1 MIQQNFSTEQFL
13 NKTSFEVDEEVNI
26 KWIKKNQ
33 RTKSYI
39 WTARVLKEGHED
51 FCKFWL
57 HKATVQLEDSAGNTS
72 FVPFVPSHYPD
83 LTVYEDVAQLML
95 NDNLGSQGA
104 RRKLHMVGTSQPT
117 QTKVS
122 KENKEN
128 DQNDGEE
135 EEGGYTLLGPNDVS
149 KTSLR

>member
-1 MIQQNFSTEQFL
+1 M
-13 NKTSFEVDEEVNI
+13 NI
-26 KWIKKNQ
+26 KWIKKNP

-39 WTARVLKEGHED
+39 WTARVLQEWHED

-57 HKATVQLEDSAGNTS
+57 SKATVQLEDSAGNTS
-72 FVPFVPSHYPD
+72 FVPIVPSHDPD

-95 NDNLGSQGA
+95 NDNLGSEGA
-104 RRKLHMVGTSQPT
+104 RRKLDMVSTSQPT
-117 QTKVS
+117 QTKLS

-135 EEGGYTLLGPNDVS
+135 EESGYTLLGPNDLS
-149 KTSLR
+149 KTFIEMVDGVQGPNCSAIITNQVQKF

>member
-1 MIQQNFSTEQFL
+1 M
-13 NKTSFEVDEEVNI
+13 NI
-26 KWIKKNQ
+26 KRIKKKP

-39 WTARVLKEGHED
+39 WTARVLQEGHED

-57 HKATVQLEDSAGNTS
+57 SKATVQLEDSAGNTG
-72 FVPFVPSHYPD
+72 FVPIVPSHDQD

-95 NDNLGSQGA
+95 NDNLRSQGA
-104 RRKLHMVGTSQPT
+104 IRKLDMVGTSQPT

-122 KENKEN
+122 KENKET

-135 EEGGYTLLGPNDVS
+135 EESGYTLLGPNDLS
-149 KTSLR
+149 KTFIEMVDGVQGPNCSAIITNQDQKF